1 MSSLKQYHNKDTL
14 LFFACNKRRLYL
26 QTLQECQQFFCS
38 RFLALAKCQFALFD
52 SASFYL
58 PPVSKFCSD
67 PEKFTFINTVEK
79 RVEKSNPLLKIQ
91 MNAKKSLHRSFFSE
105 CRDFFLPNR
114 TKRDIIVVAAKGG
127 GKSALCCF
135 VSRSV
140 DFNRPYF
147 FASLMTSSISS
158 RAFSLL
164 SLSKSAFQF
173 FHAVTFNNY
182 PFLLTNWS
190 FRGIIGIKSYVHLRW
205 LDG

>member
-1 MSSLKQYHNKDTL
+1 MCQVL
-14 LFFACNKRRLYL
+14 L
-26 QTLQECQQFFCS
+26 TIS
-38 RFLALAKCQFALFD
+38 
-52 SASFYL
+52 
-58 PPVSKFCSD
+58 FCSD
-67 PEKFTFINTVEK
+67 PERLTIINTVEK

-91 MNAKKSLHRSFFSE
+91 MNAKKIPAPEFFSE

-164 SLSKSAFQF
+164 SLSKSALMESKSVKSSSRVMSSFMLP
-173 FHAVTFNNY
+173 
-182 PFLLTNWS
+182 PFS
-190 FRGIIGIKSYVHLRW
+190 SCPGIRG
-205 LDG
+205 